1 MKERLHICQYPQFEW
16 IDLVRPGQSDLDDL
30 ASRYG
35 LDPILLADSLQHGHL
50 PKIEAQKDYT
60 FLILRAYSA
69 KDDRI
74 STIGELSNKIAF
86 FIHQNRLITVHRA
99 KFPFLQQDFDPCGT
113 PMELV
118 LHIADA
124 MIRSF
129 EDPVMVQSGK
139 MDQLEQLIFL
149 GKGRNISLEDLYYQ
163 KSKARIS
170 KKLLLLTQAAISQ
183 LNVPETLQTRQ
194 QDLRDTLT
202 SLLLTVDE
210 VTEDANNLMSAYL
223 SLAAQKNNDVM
234 KLLTVFSAFFLPLT
248 FIVGVYGMNFEHMPE
263 LSRPYGY
270 PLTWAAMLGISLGIG
285 IWFKRKGIM

>member
-1 MKERLHICQYPQFEW
+1 MKDRMRICQFSSFEW
-16 IDLVRPGQSDLDDL
+16 IDLARPGQAELDEL
-30 ASRYG
+30 SGRYG

-50 PKIEAQKDYT
+50 PKIETKKDYT

-69 KDDRI
+69 KNDRI
-74 STIGELSNKIAF
+74 TTIGELSNKIAF
-86 FIHQNRLITVHRA
+86 FIHEKRLITVHRA
-99 KFPFLQQDFDPCGT
+99 KFPFLQQEFDLCGT

-118 LHIADA
+118 LRIASD

-139 MDQLEQLIFL
+139 MDQLEQVIFL
-149 GKGRNISLEDLYYQ
+149 KTSKSISLEDLYYQ
-163 KSKARIS
+163 KAKARIS
-170 KKLLLLTQAAISQ
+170 KKLLLLTQTALNQ
-183 LNVPETLQTRQ
+183 LNVPESLQTRQ

-210 VTEDANNLMSAYL
+210 VTEDANSLMGAYL

-263 LSRPYGY
+263 LSWPYGY
-270 PLTWAAMLGISLGIG
+270 AVTWAAMLGISFGIG
-285 IWFKRKGIM
+285 LWFKRKGIM